1 MVLMN
6 NKDTELYSNT
16 NQYIDACTV
25 TIMFISYQTCTT
37 GNTCKIYKKF
47 ILASTQIFFVSIF
60 FKKRSLHFSLIFI
73 DFLVVFFFQK
83 NTENRIQW
91 HLTGVVI
98 EYPFMMRYIS
108 DWIFTDISFGVNLK
122 VTLKVKKKKIRLAT
136 VRCMI
141 KTCCF
146 QCPLTQSVIRNWQDQ
161 CDFN

>member
-1 MVLMN
+1 MIVQWQLCLFHT
-6 NKDTELYSNT
+6 KRVQQGIPVKS
-16 NQYIDACTV
+16 IK
-25 TIMFISYQTCTT
+25 
-37 GNTCKIYKKF
+37 KI

-60 FKKRSLHFSLIFI
+60 FKSVLYIFF
-73 DFLVVFFFQK
+73 DFYWLSRCFFFSK
-83 NTENRIQW
+83 EHGKSNTMAF
-91 HLTGVVI
+91 TGVVI
-98 EYPFMMRYIS
+98 EYPSMMRYIS